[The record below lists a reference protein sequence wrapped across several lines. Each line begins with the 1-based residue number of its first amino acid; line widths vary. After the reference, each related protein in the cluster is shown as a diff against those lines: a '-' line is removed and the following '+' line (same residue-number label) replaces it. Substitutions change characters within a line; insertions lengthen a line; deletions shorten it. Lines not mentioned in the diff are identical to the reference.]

1 MVKIQVVS
9 GFLGAGKTTLIKKM
23 LECYE
28 NEKVIVLENEFGE
41 VGIDGEIIKNHG
53 FDVIELKNGCIC
65 CSIRLNFKEELI
77 NIIEKFNPNRIIIEP
92 TGIGMLSEIIKVLNK
107 PEINEKCSI
116 NSLVTIIDSIN
127 YFDYLE
133 TFGEFYQ
140 DQIENASTI
149 ILSKTQFV
157 DKSTVDNIITSLK
170 EFNSEAYIFKN
181 CWDGLSAQEL
191 LLTIEDKLFL
201 DIDHSNIIEKKIIN
215 KNIESI
221 SFNICKKLRKD
232 TIIEILK
239 NLSQGCFGKIL
250 RAKGFASSDEGIIE
264 FNYINGNFTLDLVN
278 IEIMAKACIIGEN
291 LQKESIISLF
301 K

>member
-1 MVKIQVVS
+1 MVKTHVIS

-23 LECYE
+23 LEYYK

-41 VGIDGEIIKNHG
+41 VGIDGELIKNHG

-65 CSIRLNFKEELI
+65 CSIKLNFKEELT

-107 PEINEKCSI
+107 PDIKEKCSI

-157 DKSTVDNIITSLK
+157 DKSTLDNIITSLK
-170 EFNSEAYIFKN
+170 EFNSRAYVFKN
-181 CWDGLSAQEL
+181 CWDDLSVPEL

-201 DIDHSNIIEKKIIN
+201 DIDHRNIIDKKIVN
-215 KNIESI
+215 KIIESI
-221 SFNICKKLRKD
+221 SFNIYKNLKKD
-232 TIIEILK
+232 NIVEILK
-239 NLSQGCFGKIL
+239 NLSQGHFGKII
-250 RAKGFASSDEGIIE
+250 RVKGFVNSDEGVIE
-264 FNYINGNFTLDLVN
+264 FNYINGKFTLNLVN
-278 IEIMAKACIIGEN
+278 LEIEGKACIIGEN
-291 LQKESIISLF
+291 LQKENIISLF

>member
-1 MVKIQVVS
+1 MVKTHVIS

-23 LECYE
+23 LEYYK

-41 VGIDGEIIKNHG
+41 VGIDGEMIKNHG
-53 FDVIELKNGCIC
+53 FHVIELKNGCIC
-65 CSIRLNFKEELI
+65 CSIKLNFKEELI

-107 PEINEKCSI
+107 PDLKEKCSI

-157 DKSTVDNIITSLK
+157 DKSTLDNIITSLK
-170 EFNSEAYIFKN
+170 EFNSRAYVFKN
-181 CWDGLSAQEL
+181 CWDDLSVPEL

-201 DIDHSNIIEKKIIN
+201 DIDHRNIIDKKIVD

-221 SFNICKKLRKD
+221 SFNIYKNLKKDNIVK
-232 TIIEILK
+232 ILK
-239 NLSQGCFGKIL
+239 NLSQGHLGNII
-250 RAKGFASSDEGIIE
+250 RVKGFVNSDEGVIE
-264 FNYINGNFTLDLVN
+264 FNYINGNFTLNLVN
-278 IEIMAKACIIGEN
+278 LEIEGKACIIGEN
-291 LQKESIISLF
+291 LQKENIINLF